1 MAAVTSHENAYTIV
15 LYRAFSLNPKRHNR
29 KRTGRPCWCTK
40 QKKVIS
46 IALLRGHQHGGRDV
60 T

>member
-29 KRTGRPCWCTK
+29 KRTGQPCWCTK

-46 IALLRGHQHGGRDV
+46 IDC
-60 T
+60 